1 MNPRND
7 TNGTECSDSRSSGWQ
22 LFLLGGVASLQF
34 GLFRL
39 AVGREN
45 LPGCVQVELP
55 ELLRQL
61 DGLGHHSLQLIIVA
75 HLQREFYRVK
85 NSSSVSWSSIWRIS
99 LHSTCSSKTQHWQTG
114 PWQWGQDTESRILE
128 EEARPARSHEK
139 VQGWQPALHSPVP
152 AGGTVSMAGQPVLP
166 FWVKRS

>member
-7 TNGTECSDSRSSGWQ
+7 TNGTECGDSRSSGWQ

-34 GLFRL
+34 GLFWL

-85 NSSSVSWSSIWRIS
+85 NSSSV
-99 LHSTCSSKTQHWQTG
+99 HSTCSSKSQHWQTG
-114 PWQWGQDTESRILE
+114 PWQWGQETESRILE

-139 VQGWQPALHSPVP
+139 VLGWQPALHSPVP
-152 AGGTVSMAGQPVLP
+152 AGCTVSMAGKPVSL
-166 FWVKRS
+166 FWVKQS